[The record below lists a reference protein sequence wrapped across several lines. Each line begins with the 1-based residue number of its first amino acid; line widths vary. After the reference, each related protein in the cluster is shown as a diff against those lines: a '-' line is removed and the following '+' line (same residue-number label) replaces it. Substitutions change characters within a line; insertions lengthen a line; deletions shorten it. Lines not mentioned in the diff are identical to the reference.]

1 MGERLEIKDF
11 DILGLITLK
20 DVKDIEKYVTPI
32 KRNGEENPV
41 EYLSRSKEYYNVKTM
56 TELSESREELKKLL
70 DRRITK
76 RNFVILENMLN
87 CSGKVYFKKM
97 ENYILDKKD
106 ANKKIEMDMARKCLE
121 EDVKNIIVCLSKKG
135 LISVDPSFVL
145 PTGEMN
151 SEKRL
156 IEMDNKAMLY
166 AFCKALDLGENTRE
180 KEVLTPGYGSL
191 YIGPFMKAMYGC
203 NYTNL
208 IKSKY
213 IKDTKPANSEM
224 GLIDLISS
232 DRIFKERKKIV
243 LLDDN
248 IGTGQTMEEIKEELN
263 QLGILNEDIESGAI
277 QYNWINYYRITV
289 GDKKNDKKGN
299 KIKRFNIEDYNILS
313 PLNYYGHNLCD
324 SAIDMLHSSG
334 VEYIN
339 YLESKSYRIP
349 GYNDLIGSIER
360 GFQYAEMSGVM
371 LSPNYSYIQR
381 KQREI
386 KQPIEEYKDK
396 KEKPTISAQANIN
409 NIIKTI
415 IEFSEDTKT
424 IKERTN

>member
-1 MGERLEIKDF
+1 MEESIEIKDF

-97 ENYILDKKD
+97 ENYILDKSD
-106 ANKKIEMDMARKCLE
+106 ANKREMHIARKCLE

-135 LISVDPSFVL
+135 LISVDPSLVL
-145 PTGEMN
+145 PKGEMN

-166 AFCKALDLGENTRE
+166 AFCKALDFGEDIKE
-180 KEVLTPGYGSL
+180 KEILTPGYGSL

-213 IKDTKPANSEM
+213 IKETNPINNQM
-224 GLIDLISS
+224 RFIDLMSS
-232 DRIFKERKKIV
+232 DRILEEGKKII

-248 IGTGQTMEEIKEELN
+248 IGTGKTMEEIKEELN
-263 QLGILNEDIESGAI
+263 QLGVESKNIQSGAV
-277 QYNWINYYRITV
+277 QYNWINYYKITV
-289 GDKKNDKKGN
+289 GDKMNDKRGN

-334 VEYIN
+334 IEYIN
-339 YLESKSYRIP
+339 YLKSKSYRIP
-349 GYNDLIGSIER
+349 GYNDLIGAIER
-360 GFQYAEMSGVM
+360 GFQYAEMSGVI
-371 LSPNYSYIQR
+371 LSPNYSYIKR

-396 KEKPTISAQANIN
+396 KEKPTISAQGIID
-409 NIIKTI
+409 NIIKTTI
-415 IEFSEDTKT
+415 GFSKDAKT